1 MDVLSDVLAA
11 LRTGRPHAART
22 RTEAPWGVRFP
33 ASSATGCHVVLQG
46 NAWLIPAQGSPQAL
60 SVGDV
65 VLVPRANGYALAD
78 HPDSPVVDFEPMP
91 DEGPDGP
98 ELEQVRI
105 EGPGPTTTMLC
116 AAYYFDRSRGHP
128 LLDDLPEVIHIP
140 ARVGRR
146 TSLGGAVE
154 ILGAELAEP
163 RAGTTAILTSLV
175 DMLLLFTLRT
185 WFDART
191 TTTSADTTPG
201 WAMAL
206 ADPALMRALQAMHRE
221 PERQWTVADLAT
233 VAGLSRAAFAKR
245 FTTIVGRPP
254 LAYLTWWR
262 MTLAARLLRESDLPL
277 RTVAARTG
285 YTTEFALTKAFKREY
300 AQPPGHYR
308 RQTSQR
314 QPF

>member
-22 RTEAPWGVRFP
+22 LTEAPWGVRFP
-33 ASSATGCHVVLQG
+33 ASSAAGCHVVLQG
-46 NAWLIPAQGSPQAL
+46 SAWLIPAHGPPQAL
-60 SVGDV
+60 NVGDV

-78 HPDSPVVDFEPMP
+78 HPDSPLVDFEPVP
-91 DEGPDGP
+91 DGEPEGP

-105 EGPGPTTTMLC
+105 EGPGATTTMLC

-163 RAGTTAILTSLV
+163 RAGTSAILTSLV

-185 WFDART
+185 HFDSSTATAKNTSNGRT
-191 TTTSADTTPG
+191 DG
-201 WAMAL
+201 WATAL
-206 ADPALMRALQAMHRE
+206 ADPGLMRALQAMHRE

-245 FTTIVGRPP
+245 FATSIGRTP

-277 RTVAARTG
+277 RTVATRTG

-308 RQTSQR
+308 RSQT
-314 QPF
+314 